1 MTQVQQINEE
11 ELQAQLT
18 QLTTEI
24 RNMEDNLI
32 RTKEGYLKVQGAL
45 EGLTI
50 LKQREEEEIKINE
63 ACQLKPI
70 VDEDFISP
78 GGD

>member
-1 MTQVQQINEE
+1 MTQVQQIIEE

-18 QLTTEI
+18 QLTSEI
-24 RNMEDNLI
+24 RNMEDTLMC
-32 RTKEGYLKVQGAL
+32 TKEGYLKVQGAL
-45 EGLTI
+45 EGLAV

>member
-1 MTQVQQINEE
+1 MTQVQQIIEE

-18 QLTTEI
+18 QLTSEI

-45 EGLTI
+45 EGLAV

>member
-1 MTQVQQINEE
+1 MTQVQQIIEE

-18 QLTTEI
+18 QLTSEI
-24 RNMEDNLI
+24 RNMEDTLM

>member
-1 MTQVQQINEE
+1 MTQVQQIIEE

-18 QLTTEI
+18 QLTSEI
-24 RNMEDNLI
+24 RNMEDTLM

-45 EGLTI
+45 EGLAV